1 MTFATEVPDLPNL
14 SCASLY
20 PALTTVVVSSR
31 QPGVTK
37 DTPTVSVTNFRT
49 AILKPKFS
57 LKKKVYEEILKKG
70 MNTALQI
77 LYLQDPILPCR
88 FRFRWNGSLISRISH
103 RHCYGQRPSHC
114 YLWRPI
120 SQRKWPGMQ
129 SLCDIIGH

>member
-57 LKKKVYEEILKKG
+57 LKKKVYEEILKKE
-70 MNTALQI
+70 
-77 LYLQDPILPCR
+77 
-88 FRFRWNGSLISRISH
+88 
-103 RHCYGQRPSHC
+103 
-114 YLWRPI
+114 
-120 SQRKWPGMQ
+120 
-129 SLCDIIGH
+129 